1 MAINLY
7 IENSNKDKYLQ
18 LTKGNNRSFSTFK
31 SVYLTSALIA
41 IKSGLGPKKISS
53 KHDFLKDGQLSS
65 SDHLVIKYIA
75 LFQSENVKKLDDKQA
90 TISLVDELANAG
102 IGELSRILSH
112 GPGNLLALQEFCN
125 DNFWKDR

>member
-7 IENSNKDKYLQ
+7 MENSHKNKYVQ
-18 LTKGNNRSFSTFK
+18 LTKGNNRAFSTFK

-41 IKSGLGPKKISS
+41 IKTGLGPKKISS

-75 LFQSENVKKLDDKQA
+75 LSQSEDVKILANKQA

-112 GPGNLLALQEFCN
+112 GSENLFILQEFC
-125 DNFWKDR
+125 DDHFWKDE